1 MRYKIQTSFYGFG
14 NIISMK
20 NVLSI
25 DDLQNLAKKRVP
37 KMFYEYADS
46 GSWSG
51 ETYKANQNDF
61 SNIKFRQR
69 VGVNIENRSLS
80 KNFLGK
86 KVSIPLALAP
96 TGLCGM
102 QHRDGEILAAQASE
116 EFGIPFT
123 LSTMS
128 ICSIEDVAKA
138 TTQPFWFQLYVM
150 KDKAFISNLLARA

>member
-1 MRYKIQTSFYGFG
+1 
-14 NIISMK
+14 MK
-20 NVLSI
+20 NILNI
-25 DDLQNLAKKRVP
+25 DDLQNMAKKRVP

-69 VGVNIENRSLS
+69 VGVNIENRTLS
-80 KNFLGK
+80 KSFLGK
-86 KVSIPLALAP
+86 QVSIPLALAP

-102 QHRDGEILAAQASE
+102 QHYNGEIFAAQASE
-116 EFGIPFT
+116 EFGVPFT

-128 ICSIEDVAKA
+128 ICSIEDVAEA

-150 KDKAFISNLLARA
+150 RDKIFISNYNV